1 MKFGKLKID
10 KIKLLSVGVALL
22 GIVGTLLSGK
32 VEADKQKAMKIEL
45 KDEIMKDLLNNK

>member
-10 KIKLLSVGVALL
+10 KISFLSVGAALL
-22 GIVGTLLSGK
+22 GIAGSLLSSK
-32 VEADKQKAMKIEL
+32 IEAEKQKVMKIEL

>member
-10 KIKLLSVGVALL
+10 KIKLLSVGVSLL
-22 GIVGTLLSGK
+22 GVAGTLMSGN

-45 KDEIMKDLLNNK
+45 KEEIMKDLLNNK

>member
-10 KIKLLSVGVALL
+10 RIKLLSVGVSLL
-22 GIVGTLLSGK
+22 GVVGTLLSGK

-45 KDEIMKDLLNNK
+45 KKEIIEDLLNNK